1 MSLSLT
7 AHLFPVVSFHTDS
20 GEVIRILLV
29 KSLSDSRIHLGLY
42 HRRHHL
48 KELGD
53 EMLFSIMMFKFY
65 QKSKHKAKA
74 AKISEQNY
82 LILFSAITPHIPKKK
97 KSG

>member
-1 MSLSLT
+1 MQGMSLSLT

-65 QKSKHKAKA
+65 QKSDCLV
-74 AKISEQNY
+74 KINVFNK
-82 LILFSAITPHIPKKK
+82 LVFSFVFQSIRP
-97 KSG
+97 